1 MKKHPTLIIA
11 GLLAL
16 LLAAA
21 AVPTARA
28 GDPIPISAE
37 KELQVVVHDRVIPRS
52 RDSWTSP
59 RMERDRYL
67 EFESAIEAAVKASGF
82 SGKVKVTEFAA
93 NIPDAA
99 QRLNVYIYRW
109 ETGLESF
116 GVSFTAEF
124 TMEAVLVIDGREYEL
139 GSFSARESHV
149 AMSGPQPEDYR
160 PVARRAID
168 QMIEFYRNALAAAQ
182 PKK

>member
-1 MKKHPTLIIA
+1 MKTIPH
-11 GLLAL
+11 LLTAFV
-16 LLAAA
+16 LACISFAS
-21 AVPTARA
+21 VRA
-28 GDPIPISAE
+28 GDPIPLTIE
-37 KELQVVVHDRVIPRS
+37 KDLQVVVHDRVIPRG

-67 EFESAIEAAVKASGF
+67 EFESAIEAAVKASGYA
-82 SGKVKVTEFAA
+82 GKVKVTESAA

-124 TMEAVLVIDGREYEL
+124 TMEAVLVVDGREYEL

-168 QMIEFYRNALAAAQ
+168 QMIEFYRNALAASQ

>member
-1 MKKHPTLIIA
+1 MKTIPHLLTA
-11 GLLAL
+11 LAL
-16 LLAAA
+16 ACLVLPS
-21 AVPTARA
+21 VRA

-37 KELQVVVHDRVIPRS
+37 KELQVVVHDQVIPRN

-67 EFESAIEAAVKASGF
+67 EFETAMEQAVKASGYA
-82 SGKVKVTEFAA
+82 GKVKVTEFAA
-93 NIPDAA
+93 GIPEAS
-99 QRLNVYIYRW
+99 QRLNIYIYRW

-124 TMEAVLVIDGREYEL
+124 TMEAVLVVDGREYEL
-139 GSFSARESHV
+139 GSFSARESHT
-149 AMSGPQPEDYR
+149 AMGGPHAEDYR

-168 QMIEFYRNALAAAQ
+168 QMIEFYRNALAAAT